1 MPVNRRLVEIDKG
14 RAERRK
20 ILLRKCGLVGGGDS
34 AAMDVDDQG
43 EPEDVIRAKER
54 EEIEG
59 ILGSM
64 SSTGESTIDGYEDA
78 ADTPIC
84 ATSQSGGHTRNCQKR
99 LRPDSESPLKD
110 MKNNKKKEKEDQE
123 EEELTGYRAELQQD
137 ENFDPAP
144 FSSLSSTQICSLLI
158 YRKFWFHSNTS
169 STV

>member
-59 ILGSM
+59 ILVPAGAVLYAIA
-64 SSTGESTIDGYEDA
+64 G
-78 ADTPIC
+78 
-84 ATSQSGGHTRNCQKR
+84 ATSDFGSCTTPQIEFGVGFDNR
-99 LRPDSESPLKD
+99 
-110 MKNNKKKEKEDQE
+110 KEMS
-123 EEELTGYRAELQQD
+123 
-137 ENFDPAP
+137 F
-144 FSSLSSTQICSLLI
+144 
-158 YRKFWFHSNTS
+158 
-169 STV
+169 